1 MMKKT
6 KVCIFVR
13 CSLDKMDY
21 DRQIHELK
29 SYADAKGYE
38 VVKTIATKISGRK
51 KMDDRDDLKT
61 LYAEADKRSFG
72 KLLVCEVSRIGRT
85 NKSIRMT
92 LDHLHS
98 LGISVIFKN
107 LGGLESLDEN
117 GQETF
122 VSNII
127 ISIYLELA
135 AEEGRWVSIR
145 TKSALKRLKDRGV
158 ILGRPVNTG
167 MDKKALLKKYYKL
180 SKDIKSGLSIQ
191 KCMVVHEVSKN
202 TVLKV
207 KRATLLN

>member
-1 MMKKT
+1 MNKNN
-6 KVCIFVR
+6 VCLFVR
-13 CSLDKMDY
+13 VSSELKQDY
-21 DRQIHELK
+21 DRQIHELTL
-29 SYADAKGYE
+29 YAKEKGYK
-38 VVKTIATKISGRK
+38 VVKTIATKVSGRK
-51 KMDDRDDLKT
+51 DLADRKDLEL
-61 LYAEADKRSFG
+61 LYAEANKRSFA

-85 NKSIRMT
+85 NKSIRTT

-98 LGISVIFKN
+98 LGISVVFKN

-127 ISIYLELA
+127 ISIYSELA
-135 AEEGRWVSIR
+135 AEEARWVSIR

-158 ILGRPVNTG
+158 ILGRPEGTG

-180 SKDIKSGLSIQ
+180 SKDIKSGLSLQ

-207 KRATLLN
+207 KKALTH